1 MKLHITQ
8 NLDGS
13 ITYGNW
19 PMKENGVSSKLFD
32 VTDEHYNQV
41 VEGVKDFQ
49 IQQDGSLSVV
59 NSTRKSDLDAVIAE
73 KEAVME
79 VQRLEIEDLKVK
91 LQDKT
96 ATLDEIQ
103 EALLKIL

>member
-1 MKLHITQ
+1 MKLHIIKHS
-8 NLDGS
+8 DGRYS
-13 ITYGNW
+13 YGNW

-59 NSTRKSDLDAVIAE
+59 NSTRKSDLDAAIAE

-79 VQRLEIEDLKVK
+79 IQRLEIEDLKVK